1 MNIWV
6 FSLKCKRY
14 ALNHCSYSEAMGRQ
28 ITDADETLHFVNVK
42 LDILNGRTDTE
53 NYLQETK
60 VKKNVEE
67 YLLLKREKCY
77 TTQK

>member
-1 MNIWV
+1 M
-6 FSLKCKRY
+6 
-14 ALNHCSYSEAMGRQ
+14 AD
-28 ITDADETLHFVNVK
+28 TDADETLHFVNVK
-42 LDILNGRTDTE
+42 LDILNGRSDTD
-53 NYLQETK
+53 NCLQETK

>member
-1 MNIWV
+1 M
-6 FSLKCKRY
+6 
-14 ALNHCSYSEAMGRQ
+14 AD
-28 ITDADETLHFVNVK
+28 TDADETLHFVNVK

-67 YLLLKREKCY
+67 YLLLKRETCY